1 MDLTLYIDPFLEY
14 CRNVRGYSQETLRS
28 YRIALNQLLEFH
40 EIESKNGVTIVN
52 IMPLRLLLAKHSK
65 KAIAAR
71 LSAIRSFI
79 EYLKIH
85 HNLKIKLHG
94 DQSVKVPKTLPKPID
109 DKKIIEVLQECSL
122 EERLIIAMLYALGL
136 RISELASLKLIDIS
150 TKWVRV
156 FGKGSKTREVPLLRN
171 VSVLIEEYIAL
182 KQPKHYLFEK
192 EEKPLSSAQLRYRV
206 ERAFKRHGIK
216 ATPHQLRHSFATELL
231 KDGARIADVSELLG
245 HSSMATTQIYTKLT
259 NSTKLQNYLKA
270 HPLANRD
277 E

>member
-1 MDLTLYIDPFLEY
+1 MDLALYIDPFLEY
-14 CRNVRGYSQETLRS
+14 CHNIRGYSQETLRN

-40 EIESKNGVTIVN
+40 EIELKNGVTIVN

-79 EYLKIH
+79 EYLKTH
-85 HNLKIKLHG
+85 HNLKIKLYG
-94 DQSVKVPKTLPKPID
+94 DQSVKVPKSLPKPID
-109 DKKIIEVLQECSL
+109 NKKIIEVLQECSL
-122 EERLIIAMLYALGL
+122 EERLIIEMLYSLGL
-136 RISELASLKLIDIS
+136 RISELASLKLSDIS
-150 TKWVRV
+150 KKWVRV
-156 FGKGSKTREVPLLRN
+156 FGKGSKMREVPLLQN
-171 VSVLIEEYIAL
+171 LSMLLEEYIAQ
-182 KQPKHYLFEK
+182 KQPKRYLFEK
-192 EEKPLSSAQLRYRV
+192 DEKPLSSAQLRYRV

-231 KDGARIADVSELLG
+231 KNGARIADVSELLG

-259 NSTKLQNYLKA
+259 NATKLQNYLKA